1 MSAETWMRVVL
12 FEQEGAA
19 NDGSLKKELEGFIRV
34 LQKQKG
40 YQIGFAG
47 EDPDDSALATV
58 TQWSSL
64 AAIEA
69 ADEVLRP
76 MIEDAATRGIRVVD
90 RQNIQLFT
98 PAPSMHMWSS
108 SSDEEAVEEKPKH
121 KHRFHLRH

>member
-1 MSAETWMRVVL
+1 MSAETWLRVVVY
-12 FEQEGAA
+12 EQEGAA
-19 NDGSLKKELEGFIRV
+19 NDGVLKRELEGFIRV

-47 EDPDDSALATV
+47 DDPDDHALATV

-64 AAIEA
+64 AAIQA
-69 ADEVLRP
+69 ADAVLAP
-76 MIEDAATRGIRVVD
+76 LVEEAATRGIREID

-98 PAPSMHMWSS
+98 PAPSMKMWSNA
-108 SSDEEAVEEKPKH
+108 DEAAEEEKPKH

>member
-1 MSAETWMRVVL
+1 MSAETWMRVVVY
-12 FEQEGAA
+12 EQKGAA
-19 NDGSLKKELEGFIRV
+19 SDGSLKKELEGFIRL
-34 LQKQKG
+34 LQHQKG

-47 EDPDDSALATV
+47 EDPDDGALATV

-69 ADEVLRP
+69 AD
-76 MIEDAATRGIRVVD
+76 AALASLVEEAETRGVHMID

-98 PAPSMHMWSS
+98 PAPSMKMWSNN
-108 SSDEEAVEEKPKH
+108 EATAEEEKPKH